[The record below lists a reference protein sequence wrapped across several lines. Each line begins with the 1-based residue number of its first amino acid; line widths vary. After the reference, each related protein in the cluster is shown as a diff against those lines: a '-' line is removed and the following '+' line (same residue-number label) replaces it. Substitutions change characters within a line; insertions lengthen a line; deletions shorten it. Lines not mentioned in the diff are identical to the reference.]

1 VGGFLV
7 NTQLAPRQAE
17 VPQVLRPEEQRLG
30 GDFAKTAKARA
41 RLRRLAFYVLVF
53 APTVLSGLYFG
64 FLAAG
69 RYVSETTFV
78 VRGVSSSR
86 SSGLEA
92 LFRSFGIARTVDDT
106 NIVETYLVSRDAL
119 RDLAAALPLR
129 EMYARPEA
137 DLLSRYPHP
146 LLGEGFEQL
155 YDYFQ
160 SRVRVVE
167 DSERGLAHLFVEGF
181 RADDAQKISRQLLAQ
196 AELFVNKLNDRA
208 QSDAVRNA
216 QEEVERAVGKVVAA
230 QNDLTTFRNS
240 ASLVDPQKNSVA
252 QVDLITQLT
261 SERDEILAQVKQS
274 EVLNPKSPGIPSL
287 HARADALSQ
296 RIGAE
301 TDKLAG
307 KAESLSGKVSTY
319 ERLSTLKNLA
329 DKTLAGDVLSLE
341 SAKQEALRQQI
352 YIEEVVSANLPDVA
366 TEPHRL
372 RAWAQVFFVT
382 MSLLAVAWI
391 LSVGVREHRS

>member
-1 VGGFLV
+1 M
-7 NTQLAPRQAE
+7 NTQLAARQAQA
-17 VPQVLRPEEQRLG
+17 PQVQRPEEQRLG
-30 GDFAKTAKARA
+30 EAFARNAQARA
-41 RLRRLAFYVLVF
+41 RLRRLAFYGLVF
-53 APTVLSGLYFG
+53 APTLLSTLYFG
-64 FLAAG
+64 VIASG
-69 RYVSETTFV
+69 RYVSETAFV

-129 EMYARPEA
+129 EMFARPEA
-137 DLLSRYPHP
+137 DWLSRYPRP
-146 LLGEGFEQL
+146 LLGDGFEQL

-160 SRVRVVE
+160 TRVRVVE

-196 AELFVNKLNDRA
+196 AEAFVNKLNDRA

-216 QEEVERAVGKVVAA
+216 QAEVDRAVEKLVAA
-230 QNDLTTFRNS
+230 QNDLTTFRN
-240 ASLVDPQKNSVA
+240 AAALVDPEKNSVA
-252 QVDLITQLT
+252 QVDLIAQLT
-261 SERDEILAQVKQS
+261 SEREEMVAQLKQA
-274 EVLNPKSPGIPSL
+274 EVLNPNAPALPSL
-287 HARADALSQ
+287 RARADALAQ
-296 RIGAE
+296 RIAAE

-307 KAESLSGKVSTY
+307 KSESLSGKVSTY
-319 ERLSTLKNLA
+319 ERLTTLKTLA

-352 YIEEVVSANLPDVA
+352 YIEEVVSPNLPDVA

-372 RAWAQVFFVT
+372 RAVAQVFFVT

-391 LSVGVREHRS
+391 LSVGVREHRA

>member
-1 VGGFLV
+1 M
-7 NTQLAPRQAE
+7 
-17 VPQVLRPEEQRLG
+17 
-30 GDFAKTAKARA
+30 
-41 RLRRLAFYVLVF
+41 F
-53 APTVLSGLYFG
+53 APTLLSGLYFG

-69 RYVSETTFV
+69 RYVSETAFV

-86 SSGLEA
+86 ASGLEA

-106 NIVETYLVSRDAL
+106 NIVETYLGSRDAL
-119 RDLAAALPLR
+119 RDLATALPLR

-137 DLLSRYPHP
+137 DLLSRYPRP
-146 LLGEGFEQL
+146 MLGEGFEPL

-181 RADDAQKISRQLLAQ
+181 RADDALKISRQLLAQ
-196 AELFVNKLNDRA
+196 AESFVNKLNDRA
-208 QSDAVRNA
+208 QSDALRNS
-216 QEEVERAVGKVVAA
+216 QTEVERAVEKVVAA
-230 QNDLTTFRNS
+230 QNDLTSFRNA
-240 ASLVDPQKNSVA
+240 ASLVDPEKNAVA
-252 QVDLITQLT
+252 QVDLIAQLT
-261 SERDEILAQVKQS
+261 SERVEILAQIKQS
-274 EVLNPKSPGIPSL
+274 ESLNPKSPGILSL
-287 HARADALSQ
+287 KARADALSQ
-296 RIGAE
+296 RIAAE

-319 ERLSTLKNLA
+319 ERLSILKNLA

-341 SAKQEALRQQI
+341 NARQEALRQQI
-352 YIEEVVSANLPDVA
+352 YVEEVVSPNLPDIA

-372 RAWAQVFFVT
+372 RAAAQVFFVT

-391 LSVGVREHRS
+391 LSVGVREHRA

>member
-1 VGGFLV
+1 MNV
-7 NTQLAPRQAE
+7 QLAARQDE

-30 GDFAKTAKARA
+30 EAFAQNARA
-41 RLRRLAFYVLVF
+41 RAQVRRRAFYGLVL
-53 APTVLSGLYFG
+53 APTLLSALYFG
-64 FLAAG
+64 LFAAG
-69 RYVSETTFV
+69 RYVCETAFV

-106 NIVETYLVSRDAL
+106 NIVETYLISRDAL

-137 DLLSRYPHP
+137 DALSRFPRP
-146 LLGEGFEQL
+146 LLGDGFEPL

-196 AELFVNKLNDRA
+196 AEAFVNTLNDRA
-208 QSDAVRNA
+208 QTDAVRYA
-216 QEEVERAVGKVVAA
+216 QEEVDRAVEKVVVA
-230 QNDLTTFRNS
+230 QTDLTTFRNS
-240 ASLVDPQKNSVA
+240 AALVDPEKSSVA
-252 QVDLITQLT
+252 QVDLIAQLT
-261 SERDEILAQVKQS
+261 SEREEIVAQLRQA
-274 EVLNPKSPGIPSL
+274 EVLNPKSPSLPSL
-287 HARADALSQ
+287 HARADALAQ
-296 RIGAE
+296 RVAAE

-319 ERLSTLKNLA
+319 ERLSTLRTLA
-329 DKTLAGDVLSLE
+329 DKTLAGDVVSLE
-341 SAKQEALRQQI
+341 SAKQEASRQQI
-352 YIEEVVSANLPDVA
+352 YIEEVVSPNLPDVA
-366 TEPHRL
+366 AEPQGL
-372 RAWAQVFFVT
+372 RAIAQVFFVT

-391 LSVGVREHRS
+391 LSVGVREHRA